1 MLRTTRTAALS
12 AILLI
17 PLVISAPA
25 MRRGHAPP
33 PTQPAASFTY
43 RGTVHAVNAPTG
55 SLDLLTGV
63 GMSLRLVHMTAG
75 PAVRSGTAAPT
86 AGLRMTDVK
95 PGDVVRVECRRTNA
109 GLVVDRIERL
119 EAPAR

>member
-1 MLRTTRTAALS
+1 MARTTRTAALS
-12 AILLI
+12 AVLLI

-25 MRRGHAPP
+25 RRAQA
-33 PTQPAASFTY
+33 PTQPAASYTY

-63 GMSLRLVHMTAG
+63 GMALRLVHMTAG
-75 PAVRSGTAAPT
+75 PAVRSTAAPT
-86 AGLRMTDVK
+86 AGLRMVDLK
-95 PGDVVRVECRRTNA
+95 PGDVVRVDCRRTSA
-109 GLVVDRIERL
+109 GLVVDRIEKL

>member
-25 MRRGHAPP
+25 ARRPQA
-33 PTQPAASFTY
+33 PTQPAASYTY

-55 SLDLLTGV
+55 SLDLVTGV
-63 GMSLRLVHMTAG
+63 GMSLRLVHLTAG
-75 PAVRSGTAAPT
+75 PAVRSSAAAPT
-86 AGLRMTDVK
+86 AGLRMTDLK

-109 GLVVDRIERL
+109 GLVVDRIEKL

>member
-25 MRRGHAPP
+25 ARQAQA
-33 PTQPAASFTY
+33 PTQPAASYTY

-63 GMSLRLVHMTAG
+63 GMALRLVHMTAG
-75 PAVRSGTAAPT
+75 PAVRTSASTV
-86 AGLRMTDVK
+86 GLRVTDLK
-95 PGDVVRVECRRTNA
+95 PGDVVRVECRRTSA
-109 GLVVDRIERL
+109 GLVVDRIEKF

>member
-25 MRRGHAPP
+25 ARRSQA
-33 PTQPAASFTY
+33 PTQPASYTY

-63 GMSLRLVHMTAG
+63 GMALRLVHMTAG
-75 PAVRSGTAAPT
+75 PAVRTTAPT
-86 AGLRMTDVK
+86 VGLRMADVK
-95 PGDVVRVECRRTNA
+95 PGDVVRIECRRTSA
-109 GLVVDRIERL
+109 GLVVDRIEKL

>member
-12 AILLI
+12 AILLV

-25 MRRGHAPP
+25 TRRGQAPP
-33 PTQPAASFTY
+33 PTQPAASYTY

-75 PAVRSGTAAPT
+75 PAVRTTAPT
-86 AGLRMTDVK
+86 VGLRMADVK
-95 PGDVVRVECRRTNA
+95 PGDVVRIQCRRTSA
-109 GLVVDRIERL
+109 GLVVDRIEKL

>member
-1 MLRTTRTAALS
+1 MARTTRTAALS

-17 PLVISAPA
+17 PFTISAPA
-25 MRRGHAPP
+25 GRGAQAPA
-33 PTQPAASFTY
+33 QPAVSYSY

-75 PAVRSGTAAPT
+75 PAVRSSAPT
-86 AGLRMTDVK
+86 AGLRMIDLK
-95 PGDVVRVECRRTNA
+95 PGDVVRIECRRTSA
-109 GLVVDRIERL
+109 GLVVDRIEKV